1 MEFDY
6 NYDHECAPSIIL
18 LWFLLYIFE
27 CRISF
32 LIGSSLFIDG
42 CSAVSCDFGV
52 LVRGDELKFLL
63 LCHVISN
70 PPCFGGKKKS
80 FT

>member
-6 NYDHECAPSIIL
+6 NYDRKRAPSIIL
-18 LWFLLYIFE
+18 LWFLLYVFE
-27 CRISF
+27 CRISI
-32 LIGSSLFIDG
+32 LIGSSLFTDG

-63 LCHVISN
+63 LYHVISS
-70 PPCFGGKKKS
+70 PPCFEEKKKT